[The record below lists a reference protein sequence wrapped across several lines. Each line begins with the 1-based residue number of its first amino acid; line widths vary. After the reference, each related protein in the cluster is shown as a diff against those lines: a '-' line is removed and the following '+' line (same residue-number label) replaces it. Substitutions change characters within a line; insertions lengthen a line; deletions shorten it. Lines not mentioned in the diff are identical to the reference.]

1 MESDTSGVS
10 QDEALSGDMDHQV
23 RAAHSEDLEACLQII
38 RALPDFFTENVPDKV
53 RADLERRDG
62 WVIAEAGETVGFIIV
77 DRRSSQA
84 AEILW
89 IAVEP
94 TRRNGGFGTRLLD
107 HVLGLLRDEGVAL
120 VEVKTLD
127 RSAAYEPYEATQ
139 AFYERNGFVQIDCID
154 EFADWGPENP
164 AAIFVASLETTK

>member
-1 MESDTSGVS
+1 MAQSEGMSD
-10 QDEALSGDMDHQV
+10 QV
-23 RAAHSEDLEACLQII
+23 RTARSDDLEACLQIVQ
-38 RALPDFFTENVPDKV
+38 ALPDFFTEDVPDKV
-53 RADLERRDG
+53 RGDLERHAG
-62 WVIAEAGETVGFIIV
+62 WVIVEAGETVGFVIV

-89 IAVEP
+89 IAIEP
-94 TRRNGGFGTRLLD
+94 ARRNRGFGTRLLD
-107 HVLGLLRDEGVAL
+107 HVLGSLRDQGIAL